1 MKHNRFQRIF
11 SVLILLALV
20 TALVP
25 LAARAEGGSL
35 YVTGYTVLNTDGKP
49 LSSVSKSSV
58 VSIAVSVKDI
68 SENSSSRVPADL
80 DISKLDDSFT
90 GGTVSVKKTSQ
101 DGQPLSYEI
110 LVSNTRYKGVGQLL
124 KLQIGEKGKPESY
137 QTLDV
142 TVTEAVVY

>member
-1 MKHNRFQRIF
+1 MCIRD
-11 SVLILLALV
+11 S
-20 TALVP
+20 
-25 LAARAEGGSL
+25 
-35 YVTGYTVLNTDGKP
+35 

-68 SENSSSRVPADL
+68 SENSSSKVPADL

-110 LVSNTRYKGVGQLL
+110 LVSNTRYKLSL
-124 KLQIGEKGKPESY
+124 IHI
-137 QTLDV
+137 
-142 TVTEAVVY
+142 